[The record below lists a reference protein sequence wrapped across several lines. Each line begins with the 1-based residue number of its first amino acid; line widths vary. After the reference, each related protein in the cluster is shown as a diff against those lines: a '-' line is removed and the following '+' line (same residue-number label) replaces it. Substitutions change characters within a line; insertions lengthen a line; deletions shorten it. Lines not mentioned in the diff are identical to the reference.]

1 MTREPS
7 KPRHQNYQPNS
18 CDCLQAGTAIDREL
32 PQFGPLAGCRR
43 TPSSG
48 VLVSWFSSSLSPS
61 LHGLS
66 PDSTLLRDNLTS
78 LPTSLRCRCLP
89 SELPGCP
96 GSAEIAWSKT
106 MHFPGFRSLLNEPL
120 GILGVV
126 FPSTQTRFIL
136 PYEASLTFRNPFC
149 FRLPLHTSSR
159 LMQTPS
165 TRDCLPKSPQQ
176 TFTVEFIIMSNARD
190 SAPPGDCSAA
200 PSYAPPPLR

>member
-1 MTREPS
+1 MEHASCSWRTKSWAAGGIVRFRDCQVTREPS
-7 KPRHQNYQPNS
+7 KPSQQSYEPNS

-66 PDSTLLRDNLTS
+66 PDSTLLRDNPTS

-126 FPSTQTRFIL
+126 FSKHTDPVHPALRGFTYVQESVLFQ
-136 PYEASLTFRNPFC
+136 AS
-149 FRLPLHTSSR
+149 
-159 LMQTPS
+159 
-165 TRDCLPKSPQQ
+165 SPHVLAAHADA
-176 TFTVEFIIMSNARD
+176 FD
-190 SAPPGDCSAA
+190 S
-200 PSYAPPPLR
+200 